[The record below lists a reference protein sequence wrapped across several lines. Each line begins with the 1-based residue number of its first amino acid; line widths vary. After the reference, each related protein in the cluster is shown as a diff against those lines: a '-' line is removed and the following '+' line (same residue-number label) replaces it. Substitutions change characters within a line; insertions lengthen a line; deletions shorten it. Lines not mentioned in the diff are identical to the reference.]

1 MKPTHKRSS
10 EERDESDLP
19 PPAKTKFDSGP
30 QNPPELQT
38 HKLYECLHKLM
49 PQACLFTIIEPPTDE
64 IEADKKN
71 VSPNLI
77 SNITST
83 NHEPGA
89 EHLDKE

>member
-1 MKPTHKRSS
+1 MRATCHLQQKPSLIVVLRILLNSKQINCMSAYISWCHR
-10 EERDESDLP
+10 P
-19 PPAKTKFDSGP
+19 V
-30 QNPPELQT
+30 
-38 HKLYECLHKLM
+38 CM
-49 PQACLFTIIEPPTDE
+49 FTIIESPTDE

-89 EHLDKE
+89 EQLDKE